1 MKTRATTT
9 GPATKA
15 MAQTSAKP
23 SAKPAGKATNE
34 KVEPEV
40 MGFESAAVFERWL
53 EGASELTQG
62 IWLKLAKKG
71 TGVASVT
78 YAEAV
83 DVALCHGWIDGQAK
97 SVDAVHYL
105 QRFTP
110 RRKKSVWS
118 KINIGKVAVLIANGR
133 MRPGGLAEVE
143 RAQADGRWAA
153 AYDGPATMDV
163 PGELA
168 AALEER
174 PQAKAV
180 FESLNKT
187 NRYAMCFRVHTAIK
201 PETKASR
208 VAKVIEM
215 LETGELPYPVKS
227 SKTKTTS

>member
-1 MKTRATTT
+1 MTTKAAKT
-9 GPATKA
+9 GPATRA
-15 MAQTSAKP
+15 TAKP
-23 SAKPAGKATNE
+23 SAKTPTE

-40 MGFESAAVFERWL
+40 MAFESAAAFERWL

-71 TGVASVT
+71 SGVASVT

-83 DVALCHGWIDGQAK
+83 DVGLCHGWIDGQAK
-97 SVDAVHYL
+97 SVDATYYM

-110 RRKKSVWS
+110 RRKNSVWS

-133 MRPGGLAEVE
+133 MRPGGLAEIE
-143 RAQADGRWAA
+143 RAKADGRWAA

-163 PGELA
+163 PAELVV
-168 AALEER
+168 ALEGS
-174 PQAKAV
+174 PQAKAL
-180 FESLNKT
+180 FESLDKT
-187 NRYAMCFRVHTAIK
+187 NRYALCFRVHTAVK
-201 PETKASR
+201 PATKASR

-227 SKTKTTS
+227 SKTKITS

>member
-1 MKTRATTT
+1 V
-9 GPATKA
+9 
-15 MAQTSAKP
+15 MARSSKV
-23 SAKPAGKATNE
+23 

-40 MGFESAAVFERWL
+40 MGFEDAAAFERWL

-83 DVALCHGWIDGQAK
+83 DVGLCHGWIDGQAK
-97 SVDAVHYL
+97 SVDAVYYL

-110 RRKKSVWS
+110 RRKNSVWS
-118 KINIGKVAVLIANGR
+118 KININKVAVLIASGR
-133 MRPGGLAEVE
+133 MKPGGLAEVE
-143 RAQADGRWAA
+143 RAKADGRWAA

-163 PGELA
+163 PTELM
-168 AALEER
+168 AALEGR
-174 PQAKAV
+174 PQAKAL
-180 FESLNKT
+180 FDGLDKT
-187 NRYAMCFRVHTAIK
+187 NRYAMCFRVHTAMK
-201 PETKASR
+201 PATKASR

-227 SKTKTTS
+227 SKTKTTG